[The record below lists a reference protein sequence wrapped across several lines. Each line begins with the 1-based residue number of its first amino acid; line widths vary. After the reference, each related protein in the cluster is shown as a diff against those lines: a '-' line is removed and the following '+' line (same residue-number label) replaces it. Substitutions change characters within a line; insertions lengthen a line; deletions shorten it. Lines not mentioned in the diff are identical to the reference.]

1 MLNVN
6 YLRVSASVA
15 LFMLGYIVADYKN
28 MRKTSKQDNKIKQQ
42 LVTVD
47 YERYE
52 QYQATKNIN
61 DSILGGVSDSTIKL
75 YVTDTVKRETAG
87 VDDGRR
93 ARRELHATDA
103 RRIIE
108 ITKRADECSARLSG
122 LQRWVESQL

>member
-15 LFMLGYIVADYKN
+15 LFMLGYIVADYQN
-28 MRKTSKQDNKIKQQ
+28 MRKTNKQDNKIKQQ

-61 DSILGGVSDSTIKL
+61 DSILSGVSDSTIKL
-75 YVTDTVKRETAG
+75 YVTDTVKRESAG
-87 VDDGRR
+87 VDDDKRTK
-93 ARRELHATDA
+93 RELHATDA

-122 LQRWVESQL
+122 LQAWVESQL